1 MDYNILGDKKLFL
14 KILIDSIKHS
24 KSFNFKVLSMIT
36 LL

>member
-1 MDYNILGDKKLFL
+1 MDYNIWATKNYFL
-14 KILIDSIKHS
+14 KILIGSIKHS